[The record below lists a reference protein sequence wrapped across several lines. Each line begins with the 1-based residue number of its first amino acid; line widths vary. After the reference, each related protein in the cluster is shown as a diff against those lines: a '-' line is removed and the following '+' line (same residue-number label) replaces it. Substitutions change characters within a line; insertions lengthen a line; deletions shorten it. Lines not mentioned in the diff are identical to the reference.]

1 MLNRKMELI
10 QNRKVYRRHMAHYVI
25 ISLIIFLFSNGCISV
40 KQPNMKFEYYTLEY
54 DALSPDKPNVSE
66 LKSTVLKI
74 KHFGTAPLY
83 NTDRIIYRD
92 QQFKRTPYF
101 YHKWKVRPAE
111 FVTYFLSRDLKE
123 SGLFEAVLPPT
134 SVSMHTHTVEG
145 TVDEFLEWDSNDSW
159 EAVLSISVTLQAA
172 SEPDADKKVIFQRS
186 FSTRK
191 KCKARNPLALA
202 QAMSLAMAEVS
213 KEIGIA
219 IHEALSG
226 K

>member
-1 MLNRKMELI
+1 MRYNIIIL
-10 QNRKVYRRHMAHYVI
+10 I
-25 ISLIIFLFSNGCISV
+25 ISSLAFNGCISL

-54 DALSPDKPNVSE
+54 DALSHDKSTFPVQ
-66 LKSTVLKI
+66 KSTVLKI
-74 KHFGTAPLY
+74 KHFNAAPIY
-83 NTDRIIYRD
+83 NTDKIIYGN

-101 YHKWKVRPAE
+101 YHMWRVKPSE

-123 SGLFEAVLPPT
+123 SDLFKAVLPPT
-134 SVSMHTHTVEG
+134 SGSRHTHTVEG

-159 EAVLSISVTLQAA
+159 KAVLSISITLQVAR
-172 SEPDADKKVIFQRS
+172 EPDADKRVIFQRS
-186 FSTRK
+186 FSKRK
-191 KCKARNPLALA
+191 KCKKRNPLALA

-219 IHEALSG
+219 IHEALAE